1 MAKKDTRLNDT
12 PTESVPEVAAYQEVR
27 ARYAAFRD
35 ANPEFF
41 QYLDALQEE
50 MNQKLQAADKAVRSR
65 EISCG
70 DFELYQYQTK
80 YVAEELLQAMGRD
93 RFLQVGGTM
102 TTQTVYGV
110 EKARVEAAIKCGDI
124 PANVAER
131 VRIKSPRFHS
141 PDPLVI
147 L

>member
-1 MAKKDTRLNDT
+1 MGKKEKRLNDV
-12 PTESVPEVAAYQEVR
+12 PVESIPEVAAYQDAK
-27 ARYAAFRD
+27 ARYDAFRA

-50 MNQKLQAADKAVRSR
+50 LNQKLQAADKTVRAR
-65 EISCG
+65 NVSCG
-70 DFELYQYQTK
+70 DFELYQFQTK
-80 YVAEELLQAMGRD
+80 YNAEELLQALGRD

-110 EKARVEAAIKCGDI
+110 ESARVDAAIACGDI
-124 PANVAER
+124 PAEVAER
-131 VRIKSPRFHS
+131 VRIKSPRFHK
-141 PDPLVI
+141 PDPLVV